1 MHRSNGQLDELK
13 AKIEACLNDSAIQ
26 AKVAATAAH
35 MQQFN
40 GPERAAG
47 LLDRLLK
54 DHG

>member
-1 MHRSNGQLDELK
+1 M
-13 AKIEACLNDSAIQ
+13 
-26 AKVAATAAH
+26 AATAAH

-54 DHG
+54 DQADAA